1 MPKRICL
8 GGSFNPIHHGHLLC
22 ARAAAE
28 VVEAQTVVL
37 VPTGQPPHKQGQL
50 DLASAADRLQ
60 MCRLAIEGV
69 AGFEVDDLEVR
80 RNGPSYTLETVREL
94 KRSGWDEVSWLIG
107 ADMLQL
113 LPSWHEPAA
122 LLAETKFIIMARPGW
137 TINFKAMGKGMESL
151 HGQVVQV
158 PQLHISATDIRRRV
172 RAGLPIDFLTPAP
185 VCRYIQQR
193 KLYV

>member
-28 VVEAQTVVL
+28 TVEAQTVVL

-69 AGFEVDDLEVR
+69 AGFEVEDLEVR
-80 RNGPSYTLETVREL
+80 RDGPSYTLETVREL

-113 LPSWHEPAA
+113 LPSWHESAA

-172 RAGLPIDFLTPAP
+172 RAGLPIDFLTPAA